1 MCEYL
6 GVEVPEG
13 RLFPRLSDCE
23 EFPRMMR
30 RLMTAPSPPRSARW
44 LPPRPRCSLPVSLR
58 LVTRLFGR
66 GY

>member
-6 GVEVPEG
+6 GVEVSEG

-30 RLMTAPSPPRSARW
+30 RRMTAALAPEVGKVVAAASA
-44 LPPRPRCSLPVSLR
+44 LLAAL
-58 LVTRLFGR
+58 
-66 GY
+66 